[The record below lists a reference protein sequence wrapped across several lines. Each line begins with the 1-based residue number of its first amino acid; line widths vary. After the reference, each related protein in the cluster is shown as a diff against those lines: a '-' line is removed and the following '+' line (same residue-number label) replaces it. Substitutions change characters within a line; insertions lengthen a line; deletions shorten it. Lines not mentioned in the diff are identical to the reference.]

1 MRWNYRWGWLLT
13 AWTLKIFKILKKTGV
28 ENIPKSGGVIIASNH
43 ISYYDPPILGSCID
57 REIHYLAKWE
67 LFKIK
72 LFGSILHSVN
82 AIPIKRKVIDRQAL
96 ITCLE
101 VLKSGKALLVFP
113 EGTRNLRARLLPPK
127 LGVGKLALEAR
138 VEIVPAYIANSQR
151 PLRAF
156 LSGARIVVKFGS
168 PIPKSWLE
176 NLPKDKKGYRLV
188 VGEIMDR
195 IKKLQTPQKF
205 D

>member
-1 MRWNYRWGWLLT
+1 MGWLIT
-13 AWTLKIFKILKKTGV
+13 SWPLKIFKILKKSGV
-28 ENIPKSGGVIIASNH
+28 ENIPESGGVIIACNH
-43 ISYYDPPILGSCID
+43 ISYYDPPILGSCLNK
-57 REIHYLAKWE
+57 EIHYLAKWE
-67 LFKIK
+67 LFKNK
-72 LFGSILHSVN
+72 LLGFLLKSVN

-96 ITCLE
+96 ISCLE
-101 VLKSGKALLVFP
+101 VLKSGRALLVFP
-113 EGTRNLRARLLPPK
+113 EGTRNLRAKLLPPK
-127 LGVGKLALEAR
+127 LGVGKLALEAG

-156 LSGARIVVKFGS
+156 LSGARIRVKFGS

-195 IKKLQTPQKF
+195 IKKLQSPNKF